1 MVDSTWTPLKLV
13 LETPGDNPWIIG
25 ERIFH
30 ILNTY
35 LQPNNPDNATDGTL
49 SAAANAAA
57 QEIDKLF
64 RSHSLPLNR
73 PTKKKDDDDTE
84 NEEPGSFL
92 WEMWEIV
99 ISVAQQIPWKHPGQT
114 KLVEFIQALKDLPE
128 PMTRTVRIGD
138 YWPGEVTLWS
148 DLPILGPVMTECGH
162 GK

>member
-13 LETPGDNPWIIG
+13 LETPGDDPWIIG
-25 ERIFH
+25 KRIFH

-35 LQPNNPDNATDGTL
+35 LQPNHDIDNLNAGGTL
-49 SAAANAAA
+49 PAANAAA
-57 QEIDKLF
+57 QDIDKLF
-64 RSHSLPLNR
+64 PLNW
-73 PTKKKDDDDTE
+73 PTKKKDDDDIE

-128 PMTRTVRIGD
+128 PKTRTVRIGD

>member
-13 LETPGDNPWIIG
+13 LETPGNNPWIIG
-25 ERIFH
+25 ES

-35 LQPNNPDNATDGTL
+35 LQPNNPDNATGGTVTL
-49 SAAANAAA
+49 SAANAAA

-64 RSHSLPLNR
+64 PLNR
-73 PTKKKDDDDTE
+73 PKKKKGDDDIE

-128 PMTRTVRIGD
+128 PNTRTVRIGD

>member
-35 LQPNNPDNATDGTL
+35 LQPNNPDNATSTGGTL
-49 SAAANAAA
+49 SAANTAA

-64 RSHSLPLNR
+64 PLNR
-73 PTKKKDDDDTE
+73 PKEEKKDDDDIE

-99 ISVAQQIPWKHPGQT
+99 ISVAQQIP
-114 KLVEFIQALKDLPE
+114 
-128 PMTRTVRIGD
+128 
-138 YWPGEVTLWS
+138 
-148 DLPILGPVMTECGH
+148 
-162 GK
+162 